1 SSSEWEDTS
10 NSSNSIETV
19 SQIVNEKNKSNNCSE
34 REWSFDHSITN
45 MTNSSSGSFH
55 VETINNP
62 ANNKILHDELPEE
75 PILDESLYSRIIK
88 WIINNIDKLPMTTVY
103 ELLEILIKEGY
114 KMFPP
119 KAHVLLG
126 YKHSINSQPVLTKN
140 NTFGQYLYLGIVNG
154 LEKRINPEIFK
165 EECIKIVVFIDGM
178 KIYKS
183 TKGQL
188 WHIVVQLY
196 DKKYESSPFV
206 AGLFYGDAKSSDVDS
221 ILNDFVNELK
231 LLINN

>member
-1 SSSEWEDTS
+1 MSRKRCRSSDFYYKIKKQRYLKSLESSSEWEDTS
-10 NSSNSIETV
+10 NSN
-19 SQIVNEKNKSNNCSE
+19 
-34 REWSFDHSITN
+34 HSITN

-62 ANNKILHDELPEE
+62 ANNKILHDEPHEE
-75 PILDESLYSRIIK
+75 PVLDESLYSRIIK
-88 WIINNIDKLPMTTVY
+88 WIINNIDKLHMTTVD

-140 NTFGQYLYLGIVNG
+140 NNLGQYLNLGILNG
-154 LEKRINPEIFK
+154 LEKRIDLEIFK

-178 KIYKS
+178 KIYRVSQKS
-183 TKGQL
+183 RTPL
-188 WHIVVQLY
+188 
-196 DKKYESSPFV
+196 
-206 AGLFYGDAKSSDVDS
+206 
-221 ILNDFVNELK
+221 
-231 LLINN
+231 

>member
-1 SSSEWEDTS
+1 
-10 NSSNSIETV
+10 
-19 SQIVNEKNKSNNCSE
+19 
-34 REWSFDHSITN
+34 
-45 MTNSSSGSFH
+45 
-55 VETINNP
+55 
-62 ANNKILHDELPEE
+62 
-75 PILDESLYSRIIK
+75 
-88 WIINNIDKLPMTTVY
+88 
-103 ELLEILIKEGY
+103 
-114 KMFPP
+114 MFPP

-231 LLINN
+231 LLINNGVKLHEKIYSVKLVALIADGQARAYLKCIKGPIAFFGCKRCTVEGITKERKRIYPDINCEKRTKNSFTNKVQPEHHQENVTTPLIEIPGFDPVKDVVLD